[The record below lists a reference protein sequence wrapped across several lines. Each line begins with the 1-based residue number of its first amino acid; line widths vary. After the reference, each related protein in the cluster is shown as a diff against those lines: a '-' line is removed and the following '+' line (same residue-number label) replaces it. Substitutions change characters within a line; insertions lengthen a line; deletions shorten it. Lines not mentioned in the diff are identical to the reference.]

1 MIAYSTEGESND
13 GKQSKRRPTV
23 ATDLHMSF
31 DPVAHDA
38 AGLQLY
44 REVRSSEGHDTEPV
58 AKKVTLWLENA
69 AELGLGTNDP
79 DSTDWVEVNLT

>member
-1 MIAYSTEGESND
+1 VTGDSIF
-13 GKQSKRRPTV
+13 
-23 ATDLHMSF
+23 MSF
-31 DPVAHDA
+31 DPVAQDA

-58 AKKVTLWLENA
+58 TKKVTLWWLENA

-79 DSTDWVEVNLT
+79 DSTDLVEVNLT